1 MNRFLFLALVIALAP
16 LANAQRDSEEG
27 GVVITT
33 AVPFLQIEPDSR
45 AAGMGMTGVAIADNA
60 YAPYWNPAG
69 LAGQEGTEVS
79 FTHAP
84 WLPALG
90 ADLAYEYLSGKH
102 SMGKAGTLGGHL
114 TYFNLGEQTWTDDQG
129 TELGTFKSY
138 ELAAGLSYGVEVG
151 KGLSLGVGSRFIYS
165 SLISGGASEDIDA
178 KPGATFGVDV
188 GAVYKTPQIKMGGV
202 GVTPSLGVNLAN
214 MGPSITYIEDNPNTP
229 EREGVPNAIPTNLRF
244 GTGIE
249 FQLDEI
255 NRITTALDL
264 NKLIVSRDSSGG
276 YEPFYKALFSAWESR
291 VVNVSLAEGT
301 CADRDIDENPDN
313 DCETVSA
320 LRSLTLGAGLEYWYN
335 DLLALRGG
343 YFYEDPAN
351 GNREFVTFGAG
362 IRYNV
367 VGFDLSYI
375 YALAEDSPLADQLRF
390 SLLLN
395 VPR

>member
-1 MNRFLFLALVIALAP
+1 MNRFLLLALVVALAP
-16 LANAQRDSEEG
+16 LAHAQRDEERG

-102 SMGKAGTLGGHL
+102 SMGSAGTLGGHL

-129 TELGTFKSY
+129 TELGTFKSF

-151 KGLSLGVGSRFIYS
+151 KGLSLGAGGRFIYS
-165 SLISGGASEDIDA
+165 SLVSNDIIDGGQAGVSF
-178 KPGATFGVDV
+178 GADV
-188 GAVYKTPQIKMGGV
+188 GAIYDAPQIKAGGV
-202 GVTPSLGVNLAN
+202 GITPSLGVNLAN
-214 MGPSITYIEDNPNTP
+214 MGPSIKYLENGI
-229 EREGVPNAIPTNLRF
+229 PNAIPTNLRF
-244 GTGIE
+244 GTGLE
-249 FQLDEI
+249 FELDEF

-276 YEPFYKALFSAWESR
+276 YEPFYKALFSSWESR

-301 CADRDIDENPDN
+301 CAERDVDEDPDN
-313 DCETVSA
+313 NCETVSA

-351 GNREFVTFGAG
+351 GNREFMTFGAG